1 MNAPYEMF
9 AAAVTTLIVSATHAA
24 TPLEQCDS
32 YMAAQDFPRAIQAG
46 RVAGLCCINISKQLI
61 NKEDYKANDCGIL

>member
-46 RVAGLCCINISKQLI
+46 RVAGLCCINISK
-61 NKEDYKANDCGIL
+61 